1 MALFVALFSIA
12 AKNKKSVTVDIK
24 RLQIFTIGAP
34 VGTRTLNLLIRSQ
47 TLYPI
52 ELRVHINTTIEL
64 YKTDMPLSN
73 NQGCSNTWS
82 YFLINASRRYRNEE
96 YKTTQANIHVRMKI
110 GSLLIRKA
118 AMTTPMLPATI

>member
-1 MALFVALFSIA
+1 MALFVALFSIV
-12 AKNKKSVTVDIK
+12 AKNKKSVTVAIK

-73 NQGCSNTWS
+73 DQGS
-82 YFLINASRRYRNEE
+82 
-96 YKTTQANIHVRMKI
+96 
-110 GSLLIRKA
+110 
-118 AMTTPMLPATI
+118 

>member
-1 MALFVALFSIA
+1 MALFVALFSIV

-52 ELRVHINTTIEL
+52 ELRVHINTTTEL

-73 NQGCSNTWS
+73 DQGS
-82 YFLINASRRYRNEE
+82 
-96 YKTTQANIHVRMKI
+96 
-110 GSLLIRKA
+110 
-118 AMTTPMLPATI
+118 